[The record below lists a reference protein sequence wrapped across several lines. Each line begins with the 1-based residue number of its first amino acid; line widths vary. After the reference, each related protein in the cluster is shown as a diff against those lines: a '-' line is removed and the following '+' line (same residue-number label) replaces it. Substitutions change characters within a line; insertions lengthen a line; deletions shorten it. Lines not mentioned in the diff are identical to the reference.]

1 MHSGLFG
8 GGYDSNTVMLPV
20 FQFKPAIVAQ
30 PPAPEPLDDPPELL
44 LLELELLDPP
54 ELLAE
59 LELLDP
65 ELLDPELL
73 DPELLE
79 EDELALLPPLLLPPP
94 LEELELVAGSPLDEP
109 AGEPLLDEPEPP
121 PPPSSPPALD
131 PLSHGVDDESEV
143 HPPPAAAAKN
153 ATPKETAIASLFM
166 RSLSK
171 LRTMG
176 MTGPPSM

>member
-1 MHSGLFG
+1 M
-8 GGYDSNTVMLPV
+8 PV

-44 LLELELLDPP
+44 LLELELEVLVPP

-65 ELLDPELL
+65 ELLE
-73 DPELLE
+73 EE
-79 EDELALLPPLLLPPP
+79 EDELALPPPLLLPPP